1 MILEPY
7 VITPFNNLLQHP
19 SVSPY
24 STPIIEN
31 AKPILE
37 RSRKEWNDRV
47 VPQWNGYV
55 IPQWKKHVVPQWNT
69 HVSPQ
74 IAVLDAKV
82 DPYRRKVTEAYAK
95 HVSPYV
101 IYAQRV
107 ARKSQPYIVMTAART
122 YDSYQFSK
130 PYIARTYEEAKRIP
144 PFVNKYIIKP
154 LAALRRQYV
163 DPHVCKYYEE
173 VKSIV
178 LDKLASLGLEDQFKR
193 FYPNTKA
200 TSEPT
205 KSEVRTNV
213 NKDTISSAASIAA
226 ASLHARQSS
235 LFDNSASNTI
245 SSNTIASV
253 NSVSTASKTLGDE
266 STESV
271 PGATYS
277 PEPED
282 LTKSLEST
290 QGTVSENIQQPSS
303 STYSTTSSS
312 APIDVPKAHRP
323 SSPVPASASVDQE
336 LEDLLADLGLDLEE
350 TISVQPSVVPII
362 VKEESEE
369 EKAAKQAARVAE
381 VAEKRRELQAR
392 HTRWEEKLADAIT
405 KQTSVLKST
414 ISEIRRSAA
423 ADLKV
428 NLAIR
433 EAVEKLHSEAE
444 KALRGTEAY
453 FSKLKEGGKSRDE
466 QSKLWDRVLKK
477 VEVKFEERL
486 QEVEE
491 KVNKWYQDEVLSKEE
506 QAVSGIPPACY
517 LHNNIFFYSLFKD
530 RTLLELLPMMHKQ
543 ISALTMRG

>member
-1 MILEPY
+1 M
-7 VITPFNNLLQHP
+7 
-19 SVSPY
+19 
-24 STPIIEN
+24 
-31 AKPILE
+31 
-37 RSRKEWNDRV
+37 
-47 VPQWNGYV
+47 
-55 IPQWKKHVVPQWNT
+55 
-69 HVSPQ
+69 
-74 IAVLDAKV
+74 
-82 DPYRRKVTEAYAK
+82 
-95 HVSPYV
+95 
-101 IYAQRV
+101 
-107 ARKSQPYIVMTAART
+107 
-122 YDSYQFSK
+122 
-130 PYIARTYEEAKRIP
+130 
-144 PFVNKYIIKP
+144 
-154 LAALRRQYV
+154 
-163 DPHVCKYYEE
+163 
-173 VKSIV
+173 
-178 LDKLASLGLEDQFKR
+178 
-193 FYPNTKA
+193 
-200 TSEPT
+200 
-205 KSEVRTNV
+205 
-213 NKDTISSAASIAA
+213 
-226 ASLHARQSS
+226 
-235 LFDNSASNTI
+235 
-245 SSNTIASV
+245 
-253 NSVSTASKTLGDE
+253 
-266 STESV
+266 
-271 PGATYS
+271 
-277 PEPED
+277 
-282 LTKSLEST
+282 
-290 QGTVSENIQQPSS
+290 
-303 STYSTTSSS
+303 
-312 APIDVPKAHRP
+312 
-323 SSPVPASASVDQE
+323 
-336 LEDLLADLGLDLEE
+336 GLDLEE

-506 QAVSGIPPACY
+506 QAVSGISPACY
-517 LHNNIFFYSLFKD
+517 LHNNVFFYSLFKD